1 MLREEDVDSNTP
13 LLMGIESGNV
23 DIVSHLVEAGGDVN
37 QCNRNRVYPLHLACT
52 NGSLEIVKLLLHVS
66 WRRKTEC
73 KTLYFWEISFKYPNM
88 IKQWS
93 YFDLVAKNAPVSASY
108 SHCVS
113 AKQFVME

>member
-1 MLREEDVDSNTP
+1 MLTFAAKQVFGKEELRKVIIFLKIPQLSFSQHTIKSQMLREEDVDSNTP

-66 WRRKTEC
+66 WRRKNG
-73 KTLYFWEISFKYPNM
+73 I
-88 IKQWS
+88 
-93 YFDLVAKNAPVSASY
+93 
-108 SHCVS
+108 
-113 AKQFVME
+113 